1 MAPAT
6 RPAGGRA
13 ARAGWRLSS
22 LPASTWGSCRRWG
35 PPRSPPR
42 PPPRPPP
49 APRGCPASRC
59 SASWPTWSSAGA
71 AATWPWKVSGPR
83 GPLPAVP
90 PVPCSC
96 AAVLPAPSS
105 HPLVPSVRATRRWCS
120 GGAAQCAQGLG
131 RAVHVLRA
139 AEGGL
144 RARRHRRA
152 LSTVTA
158 WGCMQG
164 ADAGAVHVSSGYL
177 QCVHPLRRCV
187 PVCTTSLQCRAGC
200 TPAPHACSAGLR
212 AVAPDICPAELCMF
226 VTCVQCQ
233 AASMLVRCRCNAELC
248 MLRHKCIAGL
258 CTFAPRICSAGL
270 QEGTHRVSVCLQ
282 HGAVRVRSAVP
293 GCRAL
298 LAARGRLRGSAP
310 ALAPGRRRDSL
321 PARLPQGIPG
331 APAGKALAP
340 PQRCHGRAQGPA
352 CSLLPLAEP
361 WRCRAG
367 PRGPIPLGGG
377 ALLPPPQPPRMGC
390 VTASL
395 PAPALALRPDEFI
408 AGRRGPAAPWG
419 QRACHARSTLCAVPA
434 PHGHPV
440 RAAPSHAAPP
450 ARPR

>member
-131 RAVHVLRA
+131 RAVHVLWA

-144 RARRHRRA
+144 RARRHCRA

-212 AVAPDICPAELCMF
+212 AVAPDICTAELCMF

-258 CTFAPRICSAGL
+258 CTFPPHVFAVRGCRKARTACLCVCSTGPCAFAARCPAAGPCSQPGAVSGALLQRWLQAGAGIPSRLGFPRESRGPRQGRPWRLPSAAAGGRRAPRARCCRWPSPG
-270 QEGTHRVSVCLQ
+270 
-282 HGAVRVRSAVP
+282 GAVRGRGAPFPGGGGPAPPTTAPADGVRHRVP
-293 GCRAL
+293 PRPGL
-298 LAARGRLRGSAP
+298 GSAP
-310 ALAPGRRRDSL
+310 R
-321 PARLPQGIPG
+321 
-331 APAGKALAP
+331 
-340 PQRCHGRAQGPA
+340 
-352 CSLLPLAEP
+352 
-361 WRCRAG
+361 
-367 PRGPIPLGGG
+367 
-377 ALLPPPQPPRMGC
+377 
-390 VTASL
+390 
-395 PAPALALRPDEFI
+395 
-408 AGRRGPAAPWG
+408 
-419 QRACHARSTLCAVPA
+419 
-434 PHGHPV
+434 
-440 RAAPSHAAPP
+440 
-450 ARPR
+450 